1 MSIMT
6 LRDVLALILTAVIAL
21 AICAATLAPPAGLPS
36 VPGSDKMHHVLAFL
50 LLALP
55 AALVS
60 PRLLWGVVPL
70 AALFGA
76 GIELV
81 QPLVGRSA
89 ELADWQADMAGLLIG
104 TALGLSARVMLL
116 WRQRLENV

>member
-1 MSIMT
+1 MSVMT
-6 LRDVLALILTAVIAL
+6 LRDALALTLTAMIAL
-21 AICAATLAPPAGLPS
+21 AICAVTLAPPAGLPS

-104 TALGLSARVMLL
+104 TALGLSARVMLV
-116 WRQRLENV
+116 WRQRPENA

>member
-1 MSIMT
+1 MSVMT
-6 LRDVLALILTAVIAL
+6 LRDALALILTALIAL
-21 AICAATLAPPAGLPS
+21 AICAATLAPPTGLPS

-50 LLALP
+50 MLALP

-104 TALGLSARVMLL
+104 TALGLSARVMLP
-116 WRQRLENV
+116 WRQRPENA